1 EVIIVDNQINKE
13 EKNFFSSEGK
23 RRTNRITTLILY
35 VVGILLIAAS
45 VIFIPLTTPE
55 PVEARVSEIEY
66 VSKNGVMKQ
75 LVEFKYVY
83 NGTEYFG
90 YEYYS
95 ASETNYKPYDTFELY
110 VSKIQPSNYHLTKS
124 NSYLVLLTFAGVI
137 GVFLL
142 AFGIGYRISFLRRIK
157 AIGDLNNDGKI
168 DEEDLVEFQKQEK
181 EKERLE
187 KERIERLNYCQ
198 YCGAKYPKD
207 AIFCEQCG
215 APRTK

>member
-1 EVIIVDNQINKE
+1 MIILDNQINNNDKR
-13 EKNFFSSEGK
+13 FFCSEGM

-35 VVGILLIAAS
+35 VIGILLIAAS
-45 VIFIPLTTPE
+45 AIFIPLTTPE

-75 LVEFKYVY
+75 LVEFKYTY
-83 NGTEYFG
+83 NGKEYFG

-95 ASETNYKPYDTFELY
+95 GYGTSYKPYDTLDIY
-110 VSKIQPSNYHLTKS
+110 VSKIQPSNYHLEKT
-124 NSYLVLLTFAGVI
+124 NSFLVLLIFGGVAGI
-137 GVFLL
+137 SLL
-142 AFGIGYRISFLRRIK
+142 AVGISMRVFFIK
-157 AIGDLNNDGKI
+157 KIKTLGDLNNDGKI

-187 KERIERLNYCQ
+187 KERIERLKYCP